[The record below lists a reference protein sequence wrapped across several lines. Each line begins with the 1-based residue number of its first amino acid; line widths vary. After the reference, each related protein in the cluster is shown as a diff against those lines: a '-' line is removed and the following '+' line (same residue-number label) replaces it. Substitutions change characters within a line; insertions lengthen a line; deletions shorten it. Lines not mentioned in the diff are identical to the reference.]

1 MTSLP
6 SQHPTLSLHLSD
18 RNLHPI
24 LTSARSDTQL
34 EALTS
39 LATTSLTAHAAA
51 HRLAL
56 GHPQRLMVEHGP
68 GAPVVLT
75 SYLDPAAALSSSPAH
90 TPTAARIA
98 SSATSP
104 RRAGSPSTGAGGIV
118 VTGPPAASSSLNP
131 AAVAAAADPSPSTL
145 AHSALA
151 PPTDLLAA
159 VTLSSAGSGS
169 GSDPTATATTSSR
182 PNGVPPPRSRPHTR
196 DSGRAASSAAAAA
209 TPPAKRKQTAP
220 HSRSAQDGLE
230 TSAADAAPML
240 IGLVVAGT
248 AEEALEARRAAVRL
262 ERVARE
268 VQREWTVEEN
278 RRYDSDES
286 G

>member
-6 SQHPTLSLHLSD
+6 SQHPSLSLHLSD

-75 SYLDPAAALSSSPAH
+75 SYLDPAAALSLSAAPAA
-90 TPTAARIA
+90 P

-104 RRAGSPSTGAGGIV
+104 HRAASPSAPGAAAAANSASL
-118 VTGPPAASSSLNP
+118 TPAA
-131 AAVAAAADPSPSTL
+131 AAAADPSPSTL

-159 VTLSSAGSGS
+159 TTLSGP
-169 GSDPTATATTSSR
+169 DATTAAAAAATSSSSSSR
-182 PNGVPPPRSRPHTR
+182 PNGAPAPRSRPHTR
-196 DSGRAASSAAAAA
+196 DSSRAITTANAAAAA
-209 TPPAKRKQTAP
+209 APAGKRKP
-220 HSRSAQDGLE
+220 AQRRAQEDPE
-230 TSAADAAPML
+230 TSPVDAAPML
-240 IGLVVAGT
+240 VGVVVAST
-248 AEEALEARRAAVRL
+248 AEEAFEARRAAVRL

-268 VQREWTVEEN
+268 VQREWTAEEN

>member
-75 SYLDPAAALSSSPAH
+75 SYLDPAAALSSSSAH
-90 TPTAARIA
+90 TPTAAHIA

-104 RRAGSPSTGAGGIV
+104 RRAGSPSTGGGGIV

-159 VTLSSAGSGS
+159 ATLSSAGSGS

-182 PNGVPPPRSRPHTR
+182 PNLLTVG
-196 DSGRAASSAAAAA
+196 
-209 TPPAKRKQTAP
+209 
-220 HSRSAQDGLE
+220 SAQDGLE